1 VGLEVCRLLAEGL
14 FIKDTQHTT
23 IRLAPPLVVTGVI
36 RIETRCCPPIAF
48 DLSQHT
54 VKSQAMSIYRKLGVA
69 LRGQPVVSTALSG
82 FLARQQEP
90 HQRTP

>member
-14 FIKDTQHTT
+14 FIRDTQHTT

-54 VKSQAMSIYRKLGVA
+54 VKSQAMSIYRKLGV
-69 LRGQPVVSTALSG
+69 STRSQAIQLVQEIG
-82 FLARQQEP
+82 LLAR
-90 HQRTP
+90 